1 MNRNC
6 YRIIFNKAR
15 GMLMVVA
22 DIARSGRA
30 GTSLSSRTGYPHR
43 QCICRVT
50 PLAFSLWL
58 ASGMVHSVSA
68 AGIVADHGAPG
79 HQQPTITQTA
89 SGIPQVNIQTPSA
102 GGVSHNTYSQFDV
115 GNQGVILNNAHNNV
129 QTQLGGMVAGNPWLA
144 RGEARI
150 ILNEVNSRNPSQL
163 NGFVEVA
170 GKKAQVV
177 IANPAGISCDGCG
190 FINANR
196 ATLTTGQPQMKNGS
210 LTGFSV
216 ERGEIQITG
225 KGMDASRTDYTDIIA
240 RSVKINAGIW
250 AQDLKVTTGRNNV
263 DIAHGQIEKKTGD
276 VSSQPQMAL
285 DVASL
290 GGMYAG
296 KIRLVGTETGVGV
309 RNAGHIGAQAGAVT
323 LTADGRIEN
332 SGSISAKTDVHL
344 ATTRELHNSGSVYA
358 GQDTQIQ
365 SDGVFTHTGSVAS
378 RRNTRIQT
386 ARLTGGERSL
396 LAAGVKDDG
405 RLAAAG
411 NLTVSTTGELAAHGQ
426 VLSGGD
432 MQLKG
437 QGLDL
442 GNSRI
447 QGQHTELNATSGN
460 LSTQNA
466 QLSAGTLSARTA
478 GQFSN
483 NGGTINADTLQIS
496 AQSLSNRK
504 GSLIQTGTGDF
515 SLSLP
520 GNVDKGSEKGNGTTH
535 TETTVD
541 AGNRLT
547 IISGRDTTLT
557 GAQAGGET
565 VKVDAGRH
573 LTLTSEQDSD
583 RYDSKQQNASAGGS
597 FTFGSMSGSASV
609 SLSRDKMHSNYD
621 SVQEQTGIFAG
632 RGGFDVTTGQ
642 HTQLNGAVIASTAT
656 ADKNRLDTGTL
667 GFSDIENRADFKTE
681 HQSAGLSTGG
691 SVAGNFLGN
700 MANNL
705 LVGANHEGHAD
716 STTQSAVSAGNIT
729 IRDTQSQKQD
739 VADLNRDAAH
749 ANQTLSP
756 IFDRE
761 KEQQRLQQ
769 AQLIGEIGNQVADIA
784 RTEGQ
789 IAGEKAKRDPA
800 ALNQARAELEAAGK
814 PFTEQDVAQRAYNN
828 GMAASG
834 FGTGGK
840 YQQAIQAATAAV
852 QGLAGGNLS
861 AALAGGA
868 APYIAEII
876 KQTTPD
882 GAGRVAAHAV
892 VNAALAV
899 AQGNN
904 ALAGAAGAATGEVVG
919 MIATQMY
926 GKPVNELSETEKQTV
941 STLATVAAGLAGGLV
956 GDSGASAVAGAQ
968 SGKTTV
974 ENNALSL
981 PSGMVSYGQAVAS
994 WNQYADAN
1002 NLTPEQKQAGL
1013 DKLAKGELPDGANI
1027 SKVIV
1032 DGYKDGVLI
1041 AGAWY
1046 LGPAASVGKVIGGG
1060 VIAEIA
1066 NGTYQW
1072 FDLSQPGNENKNWD
1086 WKSSAS
1092 AGITGMLAPGRTV
1105 GQNVGIA
1112 MGSAF
1117 FTDGPNAGAIGGAA
1131 AGAWAGGLF
1140 GEYAP
1145 GIVNSVTGKGIPGFV
1160 YDYWG
1165 GVASEFS
1172 SGFIKDL
1179 NKPKGSSEDKK
1190 K

>member
-30 GTSLSSRTGYPHR
+30 GASPSSRTGYPRR
-43 QCICRVT
+43 QRICRVT

-144 RGEARI
+144 KGEARI

-177 IANPAGISCDGCG
+177 IANPSGISCDGCG

-216 ERGEIQITG
+216 ERGEIQVTG

-263 DIAHGQIEKKTGD
+263 DIAHGQTEKKAAD
-276 VSSQPQMAL
+276 ASSQPQVAL

-365 SDGVFTHTGSVAS
+365 SDGAFTHTGSVAS

-386 ARLTGGERSL
+386 TRLTGSERSL

-405 RLAAAG
+405 RLAEAG

-520 GNVDKGSEKGNGTTH
+520 GSVDNREGLLAANGAVRLDALRLDNRRGKVQAAQSGSLQVKTTGAVDNQQGRLLASSDILINTQALNNDNGLISAAAGTGRIKTQQSVSNTEGRMESAGRLDISAGSLNNHQGTVVSDGLSVTLDGALDNTSGRLLSQKTLSVSGSELVSDDGLIQSGGDMTLDVQDGVLSNRNTKTRGGISS
-535 TETTVD
+535 
-541 AGNRLT
+541 AG
-547 IISGRDTTLT
+547 TLT
-557 GAQAGGET
+557 VRAGMLNNQQGFMVGQKDMILNAGTLDNRQGVLGSQASLQISSGTLMNQKGALKAGTDMLLSGGDVSNQEGTLAAGGDLNTHLNVLENQQGT
-565 VKVDAGRH
+565 VVSNGNSRLDVTRFDNQGGRLVAQQS
-573 LTLTSEQDSD
+573 LTLSSTDIINDASGLIQSGASLNLRADTLSNRNSGDRGGVISQGAMTLNAGTLDSTAGVLLSGDALSLTAGVVNNTSGQVVANGQIVANGLPGRNSLALNNQSGLIQGKGISINTAGQTLDNRGGTLNSLQELTVSTGAMDNRGGTVGAKTTADLSTTSLDNREGGRLVSEGELRLHTGGLQNSHGQIQSVGDILFDSVRGVVD
-583 RYDSKQQNASAGGS
+583 NVSGLIR
-597 FTFGSMSGSASV
+597 SGSAIT
-609 SLSRDKMHSNYD
+609 LNALQFINRHTQN
-621 SVQEQTGIFAG
+621 
-632 RGGFDVTTGQ
+632 TGQ
-642 HTQLNGAVIASTAT
+642 
-656 ADKNRLDTGTL
+656 
-667 GFSDIENRADFKTE
+667 
-681 HQSAGLSTGG
+681 
-691 SVAGNFLGN
+691 
-700 MANNL
+700 
-705 LVGANHEGHAD
+705 
-716 STTQSAVSAGNIT
+716 
-729 IRDTQSQKQD
+729 
-739 VADLNRDAAH
+739 
-749 ANQTLSP
+749 
-756 IFDRE
+756 
-761 KEQQRLQQ
+761 
-769 AQLIGEIGNQVADIA
+769 
-784 RTEGQ
+784 
-789 IAGEKAKRDPA
+789 
-800 ALNQARAELEAAGK
+800 
-814 PFTEQDVAQRAYNN
+814 
-828 GMAASG
+828 
-834 FGTGGK
+834 
-840 YQQAIQAATAAV
+840 
-852 QGLAGGNLS
+852 
-861 AALAGGA
+861 
-868 APYIAEII
+868 
-876 KQTTPD
+876 
-882 GAGRVAAHAV
+882 
-892 VNAALAV
+892 
-899 AQGNN
+899 
-904 ALAGAAGAATGEVVG
+904 
-919 MIATQMY
+919 
-926 GKPVNELSETEKQTV
+926 
-941 STLATVAAGLAGGLV
+941 
-956 GDSGASAVAGAQ
+956 
-968 SGKTTV
+968 
-974 ENNALSL
+974 
-981 PSGMVSYGQAVAS
+981 
-994 WNQYADAN
+994 
-1002 NLTPEQKQAGL
+1002 
-1013 DKLAKGELPDGANI
+1013 
-1027 SKVIV
+1027 
-1032 DGYKDGVLI
+1032 
-1041 AGAWY
+1041 
-1046 LGPAASVGKVIGGG
+1046 
-1060 VIAEIA
+1060 
-1066 NGTYQW
+1066 
-1072 FDLSQPGNENKNWD
+1072 
-1086 WKSSAS
+1086 
-1092 AGITGMLAPGRTV
+1092 
-1105 GQNVGIA
+1105 
-1112 MGSAF
+1112 
-1117 FTDGPNAGAIGGAA
+1117 
-1131 AGAWAGGLF
+1131 
-1140 GEYAP
+1140 
-1145 GIVNSVTGKGIPGFV
+1145 
-1160 YDYWG
+1160 
-1165 GVASEFS
+1165 
-1172 SGFIKDL
+1172 
-1179 NKPKGSSEDKK
+1179 
-1190 K
+1190 